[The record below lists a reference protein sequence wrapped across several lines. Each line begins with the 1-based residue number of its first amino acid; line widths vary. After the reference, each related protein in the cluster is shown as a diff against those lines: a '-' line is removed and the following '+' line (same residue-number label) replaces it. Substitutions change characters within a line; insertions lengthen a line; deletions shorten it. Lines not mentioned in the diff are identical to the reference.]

1 MDRKINRMMEQ
12 NQVPIHL
19 RQTVC
24 EEMRHGIQVSNL
36 ARMIGEEMGQPR
48 DFCGKLEVAGVVH
61 DIGKLRLAQYLY
73 ADDGLM
79 VEQMKYVRQ
88 HAAQSFKILQ
98 NTEIEE
104 DIAWAVF
111 HHHENY
117 DGSGYP
123 DNLRGGA
130 IPLMS
135 RILRV
140 CDVFIALITNRSY
153 RKAFDAGTAME
164 IMIDEVKDYDMQVFL
179 AFQRVIHRKGLMED
193 GGKIFYRANSE
204 RQIGALSLFERELHL
219 LLSL

>member
-111 HHHENY
+111 HQSLPR
-117 DGSGYP
+117 DIK
-123 DNLRGGA
+123 LRMA
-130 IPLMS
+130 
-135 RILRV
+135 
-140 CDVFIALITNRSY
+140 
-153 RKAFDAGTAME
+153 
-164 IMIDEVKDYDMQVFL
+164 
-179 AFQRVIHRKGLMED
+179 
-193 GGKIFYRANSE
+193 
-204 RQIGALSLFERELHL
+204 
-219 LLSL
+219 

>member
-1 MDRKINRMMEQ
+1 MERKISRVMEQ
-12 NQVPIHL
+12 TQVPLHL

-36 ARMIGEEMGQPR
+36 ARMIGEEMGQPL
-48 DFCGKLEVAGVVH
+48 DFCQKLEVAGVVH
-61 DIGKLRLAQYLY
+61 DIGKLRLTQYLY

-88 HAAQSFKILQ
+88 HAAQSFQILQ
-98 NTEIEE
+98 NTEIDE

-135 RILRV
+135 RVLRV

-179 AFQRVIHRKGLMED
+179 AFQRVIHRKGLMD
-193 GGKIFYRANSE
+193 GGGEIFNRASSE
-204 RQIGALSLFERELHL
+204 RQVNTLSLFERELQL